1 MTFLRLSRWN
11 AIAFV
16 AALALLFTMSQIWWT
31 THQAQECRRGERLQT
46 PPAALRGPQSDQF
59 GRDIRQ
65 SARNCAAKGE
75 RNAWQAD
82 GAVDRLML
90 VVLLVAIGAA
100 IVAAF
105 MRAADRLVAPPR
117 TPSAVAAVAGLTGAL
132 LLLYRILQ
140 PPGPNSG
147 AVVKG
152 AAWVGLVLVAILAL
166 AARIAAVAEREA
178 PAVSSG
184 APGELADAGEATKG
198 SGPDAEAGPG
208 AEPEP
213 APS

>member
-90 VVLLVAIGAA
+90 VVLLAAIGAA
-100 IVAAF
+100 MVAAF
-105 MRAADRLVAPPR
+105 MRAADRRVAPPCR
-117 TPSAVAAVAGLTGAL
+117 
-132 LLLYRILQ
+132 
-140 PPGPNSG
+140 
-147 AVVKG
+147 
-152 AAWVGLVLVAILAL
+152 AIV
-166 AARIAAVAEREA
+166 RR
-178 PAVSSG
+178 S
-184 APGELADAGEATKG
+184 TT
-198 SGPDAEAGPG
+198 
-208 AEPEP
+208 
-213 APS
+213 

>member
-1 MTFLRLSRWN
+1 VTFLRLSRWN
-11 AIAFV
+11 WIAFI
-16 AALALLFTMSQIWWT
+16 ASLALLFTMSQLWWT

-46 PPAALRGPQSDQF
+46 PPAVLRGPQSDQF
-59 GRDIRQ
+59 GHDLRQ
-65 SARNCAAKGE
+65 SAQNCAAKGE

-82 GAVDRLML
+82 GAVDRLL
-90 VVLLVAIGAA
+90 LIVLLVAIAAA

-105 MRAADRLVAPPR
+105 MRAAGRHVEPPR

-132 LLLYRILQ
+132 LLLYRIFQ
-140 PPGPNSG
+140 PPGPNSA

-152 AAWVGLVLVAILAL
+152 AAWLGLLLVAILAL

-178 PAVSSG
+178 PEGTPDDTA
-184 APGELADAGEATKG
+184 APFDQEEATKG
-198 SGPDAEAGPG
+198 LGSDAEPGPF
-208 AEPEP
+208 A

>member
-11 AIAFV
+11 WIAFI
-16 AALALLFTMSQIWWT
+16 AALALLFTMSQTWWT
-31 THQAQECRRGERLQT
+31 TQQAQECRRGERLQT
-46 PPAALRGPQSDQF
+46 PPAVLRGPQSDQF

-82 GAVDRLML
+82 GAVDRLL
-90 VVLLVAIGAA
+90 LIALLVAIGAA
-100 IVAAF
+100 IAAAF
-105 MRAADRLVAPPR
+105 MRAAGRSVEPPR
-117 TPSAVAAVAGLTGAL
+117 TPSAVASVAGLTAAL

-147 AVVKG
+147 AVVEG
-152 AAWVGLVLVAILAL
+152 AAWVGLVLVALLAL
-166 AARIAAVAEREA
+166 ASRIAAVVEREA
-178 PAVSSG
+178 PVGS
-184 APGELADAGEATKG
+184 PGGPGDPADHGGATKG
-198 SGPDAEAGPG
+198 LGPDAEAGPG

-213 APS
+213 AAG